1 MRRIILRILRILR
14 ILHIS
19 ATAFSNLLR
28 CGEEFVAIFFHAR
41 ASRNITAGAGLKT
54 MLNRRG
60 NKSKLLPSLMPLF
73 PANVTT
79 FIDMFC
85 GSLAVSCAMLDS
97 VRYVIANDADRDVSN
112 LYHVWRDRP
121 AELAAALEVVP
132 YHSDILRR
140 FREQP
145 ETDDLWRAV
154 AFIYKSNFSFLSNGE
169 TLKFGPSNARQI
181 ALNAIR
187 DGLAA
192 INRIQFM
199 SCDFRDVLP
208 RISWRHERDKHSA
221 FIYADPPYCGTDC
234 ATYGAATWTEQDT
247 RDLFAL
253 LTESGLRFAISEFDG
268 AFVRE
273 LARKN
278 LLTVTT
284 LGERRNIANRKT
296 EILITNYAP
305 QPQQASIF
313 GIAGVQAGLS
323 DVETARLYERAGNE
337 KAA

>member
-1 MRRIILRILRILR
+1 MELEPTRLRR
-14 ILHIS
+14 
-19 ATAFSNLLR
+19 
-28 CGEEFVAIFFHAR
+28 
-41 ASRNITAGAGLKT
+41 RNITAGAGLKT

-60 NKSKLLPSLMPLF
+60 NKSKLLPSLLPLF

-79 FIDMFC
+79 FVDMFC
-85 GSLAVSCAMLDS
+85 GSLAVSCAMLNR
-97 VRYVIANDADRDVSN
+97 VKYVISNDADRDVSN

-132 YHSDILRR
+132 YHSDVLRR
-140 FREQP
+140 FRDRP
-145 ETDDLWRAV
+145 ESDDVWRAV

-169 TLKFGPSNARQI
+169 TLKFGASNARQI

-199 SCDFRDVLP
+199 SNDYRDVLP
-208 RISWRHERDKHSA
+208 RISWRRPSDTRGA
-221 FIYADPPYCGTDC
+221 FIYADPPYVNTDC
-234 ATYGAATWTEQDT
+234 AAYGAAPWAEQDT
-247 RDLFAL
+247 VELFAL
-253 LTESGLRFAISEFDG
+253 LTESGLRFAVSEFDG
-268 AFVRE
+268 GFIRD
-273 LARKN
+273 LALKN

-313 GIAGVQAGLS
+313 GIAGVQAGAGR
-323 DVETARLYERAGNE
+323 DNAARLYERAGNE
-337 KAA
+337 QAA

>member
-1 MRRIILRILRILR
+1 
-14 ILHIS
+14 
-19 ATAFSNLLR
+19 
-28 CGEEFVAIFFHAR
+28 
-41 ASRNITAGAGLKT
+41 

-60 NKSKLLPSLMPLF
+60 NKSKLLPSLLPMF
-73 PANVTT
+73 PANVVT
-79 FIDMFC
+79 FVDMFA
-85 GSLAVSCAMLDS
+85 GSLAVSFAMLD
-97 VRYVIANDADRDVSN
+97 RAKYVIANDADRDVSN
-112 LYHVWRDRP
+112 LYHVWRDKP
-121 AELAAALEVVP
+121 AELAAALETVP

-145 ETDDLWRAV
+145 EQDDLWRAV
-154 AFIYKSNFSFLSNGE
+154 AFIYKSNFSFLSKGE
-169 TLKFGPSNARQI
+169 TLKFGASHSRQI

-208 RISWRHERDKHSA
+208 RISWRRPSDTRGA
-221 FIYADPPYCGTDC
+221 FVYADPPYCGTDC
-234 ATYGAATWTEQDT
+234 ASYGAAPWAEQDT
-247 RDLFAL
+247 VELFAL

-273 LARKN
+273 LAREH

-296 EILITNYAP
+296 EILVTNYAP

-313 GIAGVQAGLS
+313 GIAGVQAGAGR
-323 DVETARLYERAGNE
+323 DNAARLYERAGSE

>member
-1 MRRIILRILRILR
+1 
-14 ILHIS
+14 
-19 ATAFSNLLR
+19 
-28 CGEEFVAIFFHAR
+28 
-41 ASRNITAGAGLKT
+41 

-60 NKSKLLPSLMPLF
+60 NKTKLLPSLLPLF
-73 PANVTT
+73 PAGVVT
-79 FIDMFC
+79 FIDMFA
-85 GSLAVSCAMLDS
+85 GSLSVSCAMLD
-97 VRYVIANDADRDVSN
+97 RAKYVVANDADRDVSN

-121 AELAAALEVVP
+121 AELADALEVVP
-132 YHSDILRR
+132 YHSDVLRR

-145 ETDDLWRAV
+145 EQDDVWRAV

-169 TLKFGPSNARQI
+169 TLKFGASHSRQI

-187 DGLAA
+187 DGFAA

-199 SCDFRDVLP
+199 STDFRDVLP
-208 RISWRHERDKHSA
+208 RISWRRPSDTRGA

-234 ATYGAATWTEQDT
+234 ASYGAPPWTEQDT
-247 RDLFAL
+247 VDLFAL
-253 LTESGLRFAISEFDG
+253 LSQSGLRFAISEFDG
-268 AFVRE
+268 AFVRD
-273 LARKN
+273 LAMEH

-313 GIAGVQAGLS
+313 GIAGVQAGAGR
-323 DVETARLYERAGNE
+323 DNAARLYERAGNE
-337 KAA
+337 QAA